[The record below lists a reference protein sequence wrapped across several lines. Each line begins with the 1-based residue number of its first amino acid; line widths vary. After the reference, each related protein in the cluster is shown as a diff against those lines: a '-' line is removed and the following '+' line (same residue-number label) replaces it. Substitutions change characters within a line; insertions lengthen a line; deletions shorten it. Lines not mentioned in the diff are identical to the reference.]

1 MRDDIIE
8 ERRRKLDLIRRQG
21 VEPFPARVKKT
32 ISASEILKDFS
43 SLSRKKAQIHF
54 AGRVTGLRDQGGVV
68 FLDIS
73 DWSGAIQA
81 VLLKSRVKNLAFLKS
96 SIDIGDI
103 VAVSGALFITKKGE
117 KSIEAARASLAAKS
131 LRPFPSSWYG
141 LKDVEE
147 RFRKKYLDIALNAE
161 VKEIIIKRSE
171 IVQKLRLALYESGF
185 MEVETPVLQPIAG
198 GARAA
203 PFVTHHRALNSD
215 FYLRI
220 APELYLKRLL
230 VAGLEKIFEIG
241 RVFRNEGIDRDHNPE
256 FTMLEL
262 YWAYQDF
269 EGLMKFTEKIIKPFI
284 ARRIKGKVKK
294 FSRMTFEEA
303 FKKYAGRTLNSL
315 PKEEWDEVFK
325 HSVRH
330 KIEGP
335 LFLTHYPK
343 FLSPLAKSCEKDQEF
358 TERFQ
363 LIVRGMEI
371 VNAFSELNDPIDQR
385 QRMEAQ
391 EKLHNEGDKEA
402 SRVDEEFL
410 EALEYGMP
418 PASGLGIGIDR
429 LVAVSAG
436 ADSIKETI
444 IFPTLRPKK

>member
-8 ERRRKLDLIRRQG
+8 ERRRKIDFIRRHG
-21 VEPFPARVKKT
+21 VDPFPARVKKT
-32 ISASEILKDFS
+32 TSASEILKNFS
-43 SLSRKKAQIHF
+43 SLSRKKTPVHF

-73 DWSGAIQA
+73 DWSGALQA

-103 VAVSGALFITKKGE
+103 VAVTGALFVTKKGE
-117 KSIEAARASLAAKS
+117 KSVEASSASLAAKS
-131 LRPFPSSWYG
+131 LRPFPSTWYG

-161 VKEIIIKRSE
+161 VRKIIIKRSE
-171 IVQKLRLALYESGF
+171 IVQKLRLALYKSGF

-203 PFVTHHRALNSD
+203 PFVTHHRALDSD

-269 EGLMKFTEKIIKPFI
+269 EGLMEFTERIIKPFI
-284 ARRIKGKVKK
+284 VPRGKGKIKK
-294 FSRMTFEEA
+294 FPRMTLEEA
-303 FKKYAGRTLNSL
+303 FKKYAGRSLQSL
-315 PKEEWDEVFK
+315 PKGEWDEVFK
-325 HSVRH
+325 HSVRS

-343 FLSPLAKSCEKDQEF
+343 FLSPLAKSCEKAPEF

-385 QRMEAQ
+385 KRMEDQ
-391 EKLHNEGDKEA
+391 ERLYNKGDKEA

-418 PASGLGIGIDR
+418 PAAGLGIGIDR

-444 IFPTLRPKK
+444 IFPTLRPKE